1 MAGVHKAGAIVMSEK
16 EPSKIALLYRSKQND
31 WTFPKGHV
39 EEGESALETT
49 VREIAEE
56 TGLPVSDAGG
66 ELPPLKYDHPNGN
79 RVVMHMFLLRS
90 DDDSRLKPEFNGD
103 RVVWV
108 EVDEV
113 ASRLSYDNLSDYFLS
128 ILDRVK
134 RAVDVA

>member
-1 MAGVHKAGAIVMSEK
+1 MSEK

-66 ELPPLKYDHPNGN
+66 ELPPLEYDHSSGN

-90 DDDSRLKPEFNGD
+90 DDDSRLRPEFDGD

-108 EVDEV
+108 DIDEV
-113 ASRLSYDNLSDYFLS
+113 ADKLSYDNLRDYFS
-128 ILDRVK
+128 SVIVQVR
-134 RAVDVA
+134 RAADVA